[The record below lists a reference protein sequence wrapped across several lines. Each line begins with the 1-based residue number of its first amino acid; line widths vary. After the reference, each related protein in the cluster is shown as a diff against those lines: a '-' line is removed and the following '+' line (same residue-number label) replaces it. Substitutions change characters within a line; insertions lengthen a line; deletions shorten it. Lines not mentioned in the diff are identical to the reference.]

1 VRRSAERSG
10 AAFLEMQSMRELALR
25 GLVWIIVV
33 AAMVAF
39 PGAHAQTYPER
50 PIRLVVPFP
59 AGGTT
64 DIVARVVSQH
74 VSRRLG
80 QQMIVENR
88 PGAGGNTGTELVKR
102 AAPDGYTLSLCT
114 IGTCA
119 INSSIY
125 PSTGYDVQKDFV
137 PVVVIGGVVNVL
149 AVNPQVAARTVK
161 ELAQLAK
168 SKPDTL
174 TYGSSGY
181 GTSPHLSGELFKDM
195 AGVEITHVPYKGSA
209 PAIVDLRGGQID
221 MFFDNSPSILPHVKQ
236 GPLRAL
242 ATTGA
247 ARSKA
252 LPSVPTMQ
260 EAGFA
265 GFVIEPWWGV
275 LAPAKT
281 PPAVVA
287 RLNQAINAVLKD
299 PAVVRRFEE
308 VDLNIW
314 GGPPERLA
322 TLIRTETAKWGKLV
336 RDRNIKAE

>member
-1 VRRSAERSG
+1 MYSMSELVRRCLICVVLG
-10 AAFLEMQSMRELALR
+10 ASLAL
-25 GLVWIIVV
+25 
-33 AAMVAF
+33 
-39 PGAHAQTYPER
+39 PGAHAQSYPDR

-64 DIVARVVSQH
+64 DIVARVVSEH

-149 AVNPQVAARTVK
+149 AVNPQVPARTVQ
-161 ELAQLAK
+161 ELVRLAK

-174 TYGSSGY
+174 SYASSGY
-181 GTSPHLSGELFKDM
+181 GGSPHLCGELLKDR

-209 PAIVDLRGGQID
+209 PAIVDLRGGQVH
-221 MFFDNSPSILPHVKQ
+221 MFFDNSPSILPHVKN

-242 ATTGA
+242 ATTGSV
-247 ARSKA
+247 RSKA
-252 LPSVPTMQ
+252 LPNVPTME
-260 EAGFA
+260 EAGFP

-287 RLNQAINAVLKD
+287 RLNQAINQILQD
-299 PAVVRRFEE
+299 PAVIRRFGE

-314 GGPPERLA
+314 GGPPERLGN
-322 TLIRTETAKWGKLV
+322 LIKSETARWGKLV
-336 RDRNIKAE
+336 RERNIRAE

>member
-1 VRRSAERSG
+1 MQTRARCWLACLLLPLLAG
-10 AAFLEMQSMRELALR
+10 A
-25 GLVWIIVV
+25 V
-33 AAMVAF
+33 
-39 PGAHAQTYPER
+39 PGALAQAYPDR

-64 DIVARVVSQH
+64 DIVGRIVAEH

-125 PSTGYDVQKDFV
+125 PKTGYDVQKDFV
-137 PVVVIGGVVNVL
+137 PVVVVGGVVNVL
-149 AVNPQVAARTVK
+149 AVNPRVAAKSVK
-161 ELAQLAK
+161 ELVQLAK
-168 SKPDTL
+168 AKPDSL

-181 GTSPHLSGELFKDM
+181 GSSPHLSGELLKDL

-209 PAIVDLRGGQID
+209 PAIIDLRGGQID
-221 MFFDNSPSILPHVKQ
+221 LFFDNAPSILPHIKQ

-247 ARSKA
+247 KRSKS
-252 LPSVPTMQ
+252 LPDVPTME
-260 EAGFA
+260 EAGFP

-275 LAPAKT
+275 LAPVKT
-281 PPAVVA
+281 PAAVVA
-287 RLNQAINAVLKD
+287 RLNQTINEVLKD
-299 PAVVRRFEE
+299 PVVIRRFEE

-314 GGPPERLA
+314 GGPPDRLA
-322 TLIRTETAKWGKLV
+322 QLIRTETAKWGKLV
-336 RDRNIKAE
+336 RDRGIKAE

>member
-1 VRRSAERSG
+1 MYCMSELVRR
-10 AAFLEMQSMRELALR
+10 FLVCVAVLTASLAL
-25 GLVWIIVV
+25 
-33 AAMVAF
+33 
-39 PGAHAQTYPER
+39 PGAHAQSYPDR

-64 DIVARVVSQH
+64 DIVARVVSEH

-149 AVNPQVAARTVK
+149 AVNPQVPARTVQ
-161 ELAQLAK
+161 ELVRLAK
-168 SKPDTL
+168 SKPDAL
-174 TYGSSGY
+174 TYASSGY
-181 GTSPHLSGELFKDM
+181 GGSPHLCGELLKHR

-209 PAIVDLRGGQID
+209 PAIVDLRGGQVD
-221 MFFDNSPSILPHVKQ
+221 MFFDNSPSILPHVRN

-242 ATTGA
+242 ATTGSV
-247 ARSKA
+247 RSKA
-252 LPSVPTMQ
+252 LPNVPTME
-260 EAGFA
+260 EAGFP

-275 LAPAKT
+275 LAPART
-281 PPAVVA
+281 PPAIVA
-287 RLNQAINAVLKD
+287 RLNRAINEILKD
-299 PAVVRRFEE
+299 PAVVRRFAE

-314 GGPPERLA
+314 GGPPERLGN
-322 TLIRTETAKWGKLV
+322 LIKNETARWGKLV
-336 RDRNIKAE
+336 RERNIRAE

>member
-1 VRRSAERSG
+1 MSELVRR
-10 AAFLEMQSMRELALR
+10 FLVCVAVVTASLGLPDARAQS
-25 GLVWIIVV
+25 
-33 AAMVAF
+33 
-39 PGAHAQTYPER
+39 YPDR

-64 DIVARVVSQH
+64 DIVARVVSEH

-149 AVNPQVAARTVK
+149 AVNPQVPARTVQ
-161 ELAQLAK
+161 ELVRLAK
-168 SKPDTL
+168 SKPDAL
-174 TYGSSGY
+174 TYASSGY
-181 GTSPHLSGELFKDM
+181 GGSPHLCGELLKDR

-209 PAIVDLRGGQID
+209 PAIVDLRGGQVD
-221 MFFDNSPSILPHVKQ
+221 LFFDNSPSILPHVKN

-242 ATTGA
+242 ATTGSV
-247 ARSKA
+247 RSKA
-252 LPSVPTMQ
+252 LPNVPTME
-260 EAGFA
+260 EAGFP

-281 PPAVVA
+281 PPAIVA
-287 RLNQAINAVLKD
+287 RLNQAINEILKD
-299 PAVVRRFEE
+299 PAVVRRFAE

-314 GGPPERLA
+314 GGPPERLGN
-322 TLIRTETAKWGKLV
+322 LIKSETARWGKLV
-336 RDRNIKAE
+336 RERNIRAE

>member
-1 VRRSAERSG
+1 MGIHARRWLTCLMLWMLAI
-10 AAFLEMQSMRELALR
+10 AAPDL
-25 GLVWIIVV
+25 
-33 AAMVAF
+33 
-39 PGAHAQTYPER
+39 PGQTYPDR

-64 DIVARVVSQH
+64 DIVGRIVAEH

-125 PSTGYDVQKDFV
+125 ANTGYDVQKDFV
-137 PVVVIGGVVNVL
+137 PVVVVGGVVNVL
-149 AVNPQVAARTVK
+149 AVNPKVPAKSVK
-161 ELAQLAK
+161 ELVQLAK
-168 SKPDTL
+168 ARPDSL

-181 GTSPHLSGELFKDM
+181 GTSPHLSGELLKDM

-209 PAIVDLRGGQID
+209 PVIVDLRGGQID
-221 MFFDNSPSILPHVKQ
+221 LFFDNAPSILPHVKP

-247 ARSKA
+247 KRSKL
-252 LPSVPTMQ
+252 LPDVPTME
-260 EAGFA
+260 EAGFP

-275 LAPAKT
+275 LAPAKA

-287 RLNQAINAVLKD
+287 RLNRAINEVLND
-299 PAVVRRFEE
+299 PVVIRRFDEIGL
-308 VDLNIW
+308 DIW
-314 GGPPERLA
+314 GGPPERMA
-322 TLIRTETAKWGKLV
+322 NLIRTETAKWGKLV
-336 RDRNIKAE
+336 RDRGIKAE

>member
-1 VRRSAERSG
+1 MSILARRWLACLMLPLLAG
-10 AAFLEMQSMRELALR
+10 AAADL
-25 GLVWIIVV
+25 W
-33 AAMVAF
+33 
-39 PGAHAQTYPER
+39 AQTYPNR
-50 PIRLVVPFP
+50 PIRLVAPFP

-64 DIVARVVSQH
+64 DITGRIVAEH

-114 IGTCA
+114 IGTGA

-125 PSTGYDVQKDFV
+125 ADTGYDVQKDFV
-137 PVVVIGGVVNVL
+137 PVVMIGSVVNVL
-149 AVNPQVAARTVK
+149 AVNPRVPANSVQDLVR
-161 ELAQLAK
+161 LAK
-168 SKPDTL
+168 AKPDSL
-174 TYGSSGY
+174 TYGSTGY
-181 GTSPHLSGELFKDM
+181 GSSPHLSGELLKDM

-221 MFFDNSPSILPHVKQ
+221 LFFDNAPSILPHVKP

-247 ARSKA
+247 KRSKL
-252 LPSVPTMQ
+252 LPDVPTMQ
-260 EAGFA
+260 EAGFP

-281 PPAVVA
+281 PPAIVA
-287 RLNQAINAVLKD
+287 RLNQVINEVLKD

-308 VDLNIW
+308 VGLDIW
-314 GGPPERLA
+314 GGPPERMANLM
-322 TLIRTETAKWGKLV
+322 RTETAKWGKLV
-336 RDRNIKAE
+336 RDRGIKAE